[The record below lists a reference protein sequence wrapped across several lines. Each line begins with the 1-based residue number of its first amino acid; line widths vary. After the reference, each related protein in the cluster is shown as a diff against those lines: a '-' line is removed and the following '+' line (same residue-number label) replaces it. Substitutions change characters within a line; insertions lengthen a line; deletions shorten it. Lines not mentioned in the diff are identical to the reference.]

1 MNDNLTAPAPAPAP
15 APASAGAAGVAGPAS
30 GAVVGSA
37 ACGLPGAGGGA
48 VRAQYVEDLLG
59 DPFADDNPH
68 GQRALLAADER
79 RQAPAAT
86 EELLDRFGL
95 GAEFVPGELGGRFAG
110 VEDLAQVLR
119 PVFRRDVALGF
130 GAGMTALF
138 AASVVWAAGDARQRQ
153 DTARRL
159 LGGGRLTILH
169 REFVH
174 ANAIL
179 RGEYSAR
186 PAPGGGY
193 VVDGRKDVVINAD
206 RADAFVAYVRTA
218 DGDGP
223 DSHSVFL
230 LQTDRLPAH
239 AVHRLPRV
247 RTHGMRGAHYAG
259 LDLTQCPV
267 PADALIG
274 RLGEGIPLS
283 LRTFQVSRALVS
295 GGALVAGM
303 DSALRYA
310 VRALGDSRRGLVLGG
325 RRGRVL
331 AGVFADLLACDS
343 LAVAGLRL
351 LDVAPEHAL
360 IPSAAVKY
368 AVSAL
373 LHEDLDDLAA
383 VLGARG
389 YDRGPAYGGFQKLVR
404 DLPVAGLGHAGTADT
419 QAVLVPHL
427 RTLAHAV
434 RQGEAWHEA
443 PAALFTPGRPGPALD
458 FRRLDAEPRDPH
470 HGCDGLLAALLGAAD
485 RLDGQR
491 ARGPRWAALADLA
504 RAFAAEVHHLAERCA
519 TLADRPEAA
528 APSPAAYVLIDRYC
542 LLLAAA
548 STLAVREN
556 AAPHAPEAAPHTP
569 DGALHGPH
577 ALDGALRGPD
587 APDAALLA
595 EPDWA
600 LLALTRF
607 GRRLG
612 LEVPDVPDGVARD
625 LAAALVE
632 RYRHGRSFD
641 LYGMRLA

>member
-1 MNDNLTAPAPAPAP
+1 MNNSPTAGTDPAAAGPPAAPDGGRLPGDAPA
-15 APASAGAAGVAGPAS
+15 
-30 GAVVGSA
+30 
-37 ACGLPGAGGGA
+37 
-48 VRAQYVEDLLG
+48 RARYVEDLLG
-59 DPFADDNPH
+59 DPFAADNPH
-68 GQRALLAADER
+68 GHRRLLAADER

-86 EELLDRFGL
+86 EELLARFGL
-95 GAEFVPGELGGRFAG
+95 AAEFVPHDLGGRLTG
-110 VEDLAQVLR
+110 VEGLAQVLR

-138 AASVVWAAGDARQRQ
+138 AASVVWTAGDGRQRR
-153 DTARRL
+153 DTARL
-159 LGGGRLTILH
+159 LLDGGRITILH
-169 REFVH
+169 REFAH

-179 RGEYSAR
+179 RGEYTAR

-218 DGDGP
+218 PGDGP

-230 LQTDRLPAH
+230 LRTDRLPGH
-239 AVHRLPRV
+239 AVQRLPRA

-259 LDLTQCPV
+259 LALTACPV
-267 PADALIG
+267 GADAL
-274 RLGEGIPLS
+274 LGQPGQGVSLS

-295 GGALVAGM
+295 GGALVGGM

-310 VRALGDSRRGLVLGG
+310 VRAAGESRRGLVLRG

-351 LDVAPEHAL
+351 LDLAPQHAL

-373 LHEDLDDLAA
+373 LNEDLDELAA
-383 VLGARG
+383 VLGAHG

-427 RTLAHAV
+427 RTLAHA
-434 RQGEAWHEA
+434 AWHGDAAREA
-443 PAALFTPGRPGPALD
+443 PAALFTPAEGHAALD
-458 FRRLDAEPRDPH
+458 FRRLDAEPRDPRE
-470 HGCDGLLAALLGAAD
+470 GCDGLLAVLLGAAA
-485 RLDGQR
+485 RLDGER
-491 ARGPRWAALADLA
+491 ARGPRFAALADLA
-504 RAFAAEVHHLAERCA
+504 GAFAAEVHHLTRRCA
-519 TLADRPEAA
+519 RLFARPDTHALA
-528 APSPAAYVLIDRYC
+528 PAAYVLADRYC

-548 STLAVREN
+548 ACLAVREN
-556 AAPHAPEAAPHTP
+556 AAGR
-569 DGALHGPH
+569 DG
-577 ALDGALRGPD
+577 
-587 APDAALLA
+587 LLA
-595 EPDWA
+595 GPDWA

-607 GRRLG
+607 ARRLG
-612 LEVPDVPDGVARD
+612 LQVPDPPDGTAQDVAGHLLD
-625 LAAALVE
+625 
-632 RYRHGRSFD
+632 RYRGGRSFD
-641 LYGMRLA
+641 LYGMPLA

>member
-1 MNDNLTAPAPAPAP
+1 MNSSLTAGDGTPAARPAAP
-15 APASAGAAGVAGPAS
+15 RTPQVPGDGPA
-30 GAVVGSA
+30 
-37 ACGLPGAGGGA
+37 
-48 VRAQYVEDLLG
+48 RAQYVEDLLG
-59 DPFADDNPH
+59 DPFAAGNPH
-68 GQRALLAADER
+68 GQEALLAADER
-79 RQAPAAT
+79 REAPAAT
-86 EELLDRFGL
+86 ETLLTRFGL
-95 GAEFVPGELGGRFAG
+95 AAEFVPRSLGGRLGG
-110 VEDLAQVLR
+110 VEELAQVLR

-138 AASVVWAAGDARQRQ
+138 AASVVWTAGDHRQRR
-153 DTARRL
+153 DTARL
-159 LGGGRLTILH
+159 LLDGGRITILH
-169 REFVH
+169 RQFAH

-179 RGEYSAR
+179 RGEYTAH

-193 VVDGRKDVVINAD
+193 VVGGRKEVVINAD

-218 DGDGP
+218 PGDGP

-230 LQTDRLPAH
+230 LETGRLPAR
-239 AVHRLPRV
+239 AVRRLPRA

-259 LDLTQCPV
+259 LELDRCPV
-267 PADALIG
+267 PADALVG
-274 RLGEGIPLS
+274 RPGEGVSLS

-310 VRALGDSRRGLVLGG
+310 VRAVTESRRGVAPRG

-351 LDVAPEHAL
+351 LDLAPEHAL
-360 IPSAAVKY
+360 VPSAAVKY

-373 LHEDLDDLAA
+373 LHEDLDELAA

-427 RTLAHAV
+427 RTLAHAPW
-434 RQGEAWHEA
+434 RGGDGHEA
-443 PAALFTPGRPGPALD
+443 PAALFTPGKDRTTLD

-470 HGCDGLLAALLGAAD
+470 SGCDGLLAVLPGAAA
-485 RLDGQR
+485 RLDGR
-491 ARGPRWAALADLA
+491 RSRGARWAALADLA
-504 RAFAAEVHHLAERCA
+504 RVFAAEAHTLAERCA
-519 TLADRPEAA
+519 TLSGRPDAGA
-528 APSPAAYVLIDRYC
+528 LAPAAYVLADRYC

-548 STLAVREN
+548 SCLAVCEN
-556 AAPHAPEAAPHTP
+556 AAPGTP
-569 DGALHGPH
+569 DGG
-577 ALDGALRGPD
+577 
-587 APDAALLA
+587 LLA

-607 GRRLG
+607 ARRLG
-612 LEVPDVPDGVARD
+612 LDVPDLPDGVTQE
-625 LAAALVE
+625 LAAGLVD
-632 RYRHGRSFD
+632 RYRRGRSFD

>member
-1 MNDNLTAPAPAPAP
+1 MNNSLTA
-15 APASAGAAGVAGPAS
+15 SADTSAAAGRPAAPRTSQVPGDGPA
-30 GAVVGSA
+30 
-37 ACGLPGAGGGA
+37 
-48 VRAQYVEDLLG
+48 RAQHVEDLLG
-59 DPFADDNPH
+59 DPFADGNPH
-68 GQRALLAADER
+68 GQQALLAADER
-79 RQAPAAT
+79 REVPAAT

-95 GAEFVPGELGGRFAG
+95 AAEFVPRELGGRLTS
-110 VEDLAQVLR
+110 VEGLAQVLR

-138 AASVVWAAGDARQRQ
+138 AASVVWTAGDERQRRG
-153 DTARRL
+153 TARRL
-159 LGGGRLTILH
+159 LDGGRITILH
-169 REFVH
+169 REFAH

-179 RGEYSAR
+179 RGEYTAR
-186 PAPGGGY
+186 PAPGGY
-193 VVDGRKDVVINAD
+193 AVNGRKEVVINAD

-218 DGDGP
+218 PGEGP

-230 LQTDRLPAH
+230 LETDRLPAH
-239 AVHRLPRV
+239 AVHRLPRA

-259 LDLTQCPV
+259 LELDHCPV
-267 PADALIG
+267 PADALVG
-274 RLGEGIPLS
+274 RLGEGVSLS

-295 GGALVAGM
+295 GGALVGGM

-310 VRALGDSRRGLVLGG
+310 VRAVSESRRGLVLRG

-351 LDVAPEHAL
+351 LDLAPEHAL

-373 LHEDLDDLAA
+373 LHEDLDELAA

-389 YDRGPAYGGFQKLVR
+389 YDRGPTYGGFQKLVR

-427 RTLAHAV
+427 RTLAHATW
-434 RQGEAWHEA
+434 RGEAGHEA
-443 PAALFTPGRPGPALD
+443 PAALFTTGGGDTALD
-458 FRRLDAEPRDPH
+458 FRRLDAEPRDPQS
-470 HGCDGLLAALLGAAD
+470 GCDGLLAALLGAAA
-485 RLDGQR
+485 RLDGKR
-491 ARGPRWAALADLA
+491 GRGPRWAALADLA
-504 RAFAAEVHHLAERCA
+504 RAFAAEVHSLAERCA
-519 TLADRPEAA
+519 TLSGRPDAA
-528 APSPAAYVLIDRYC
+528 ALAPAAYVLVDRYC

-548 STLAVREN
+548 SCLAVCEN
-556 AAPHAPEAAPHTP
+556 AAPGTP
-569 DGALHGPH
+569 DGG
-577 ALDGALRGPD
+577 
-587 APDAALLA
+587 LLA

-612 LEVPDVPDGVARD
+612 LEVPDLPDGVTQD
-625 LAAALVE
+625 LAAGLVD
-632 RYRHGRSFD
+632 RYRRGRSFD

>member
-1 MNDNLTAPAPAPAP
+1 MNDNLTAAAP
-15 APASAGAAGVAGPAS
+15 GAAARPAARGPR
-30 GAVVGSA
+30 V
-37 ACGLPGAGGGA
+37 LGGGA
-48 VRAQYVEDLLG
+48 ARAQYVEDLLG
-59 DPFADDNPH
+59 DPFADGNPH

-79 RQAPAAT
+79 REAPAAT
-86 EELLDRFGL
+86 EELLGRFGL
-95 GAEFVPGELGGRFAG
+95 AAEFVPRPLGGRLAG
-110 VEDLAQVLR
+110 VEELAQVLR

-138 AASVVWAAGDARQRQ
+138 AASVVWAAGDGRQRR

-159 LGGGRLTILH
+159 LDGGRITILH

-193 VVDGRKDVVINAD
+193 VVDGRKEVVINAD

-218 DGDGP
+218 PGDGP

-230 LQTDRLPAH
+230 LETGRLPAH
-239 AVHRLPRV
+239 AVHRLPRA

-259 LDLTQCPV
+259 LDLQQCPV
-267 PADALIG
+267 PAGALVG
-274 RLGEGIPLS
+274 KPGEGIHLS

-295 GGALVAGM
+295 GGALVGGM

-310 VRALGDSRRGLVLGG
+310 VRALGESRRGLVLGG

-331 AGVFADLLACDS
+331 AGVFADLLACDA

-351 LDVAPEHAL
+351 LDLAPEHAL
-360 IPSAAVKY
+360 VPSAAVKY

-373 LHEDLDDLAA
+373 LHEDLDELAA

-389 YDRGPAYGGFQKLVR
+389 YDRSPAYGGFQKLVR

-427 RTLAHAV
+427 RTLAHAA
-434 RQGEAWHEA
+434 RRGESWHEA
-443 PAALFTPGRPGPALD
+443 PAALFTPGVQGGALD

-470 HGCDGLLAALLGAAD
+470 HGCDGLLAALLGAAA
-485 RLDGQR
+485 RLDGKR
-491 ARGPRWAALADLA
+491 AQGRRWAALADLG
-504 RAFAAEVHHLAERCA
+504 RAFAAEVHRLVERCVM
-519 TLADRPEAA
+519 LAGRPQSMT
-528 APSPAAYVLIDRYC
+528 PSPAAYVLVDRYC

-548 STLAVREN
+548 SCLAVCEN
-556 AAPHAPEAAPHTP
+556 AAPGTP
-569 DGALHGPH
+569 DG
-577 ALDGALRGPD
+577 
-587 APDAALLA
+587 ALLA

-612 LEVPDVPDGVARD
+612 LEVPEPPDGVAQD
-625 LAAALVE
+625 LAAGLVD
-632 RYRHGRSFD
+632 RYRRGRSFD

>member
-1 MNDNLTAPAPAPAP
+1 MNDNLI
-15 APASAGAAGVAGPAS
+15 AGA
-30 GAVVGSA
+30 GAPEA
-37 ACGLPGAGGGA
+37 A
-48 VRAQYVEDLLG
+48 VRPAVPRHREVPGDGAARARYVEDLLG

-79 RQAPAAT
+79 REAPAAT
-86 EELLDRFGL
+86 EDLLDRFGL
-95 GAEFVPGELGGRFAG
+95 AAEFVPRALGGRLAG
-110 VEDLAQVLR
+110 VEDLAQVMR

-130 GAGMTALF
+130 GAGTTALF
-138 AASVVWAAGDARQRQ
+138 AASVVWTAGDGRQRR

-159 LGGGRLTILH
+159 LDGGRITILH
-169 REFVH
+169 REFAH

-186 PAPGGGY
+186 PAPGGGF
-193 VVDGRKDVVINAD
+193 VVDGRKEVVINAD

-218 DGDGP
+218 PGDGP

-230 LQTDRLPAH
+230 LETDRLPAH
-239 AVHRLPRV
+239 AVHRLPRT

-259 LDLTQCPV
+259 LDLEHCPV
-267 PADALIG
+267 PADALVG
-274 RLGEGIPLS
+274 DLGEGIYLA
-283 LRTFQVSRALVS
+283 LRTFQVSRAVVS
-295 GGALVAGM
+295 GGALIGGM

-310 VRALGDSRRGLVLGG
+310 VRALSESRRGLVLRG

-343 LAVAGLRL
+343 LAVAGMRL
-351 LDVAPEHAL
+351 LDLAPEHAL
-360 IPSAAVKY
+360 VPSAAVKY

-373 LHEDLDDLAA
+373 LHEDLDELAA

-389 YDRGPAYGGFQKLVR
+389 YERSPEYGGFQKLVR

-427 RTLAHAV
+427 RTLAHA
-434 RQGEAWHEA
+434 AWREETGHEA
-443 PAALFTPGRPGPALD
+443 PAALFTPGGPSAALD
-458 FRRLDAEPRDPH
+458 FPRLDAEPRDPQS
-470 HGCDGLLAALLGAAD
+470 GCDGLLAVLLGAAD
-485 RLDGQR
+485 RLDGGR
-491 ARGPRWAALADLA
+491 DRGPRWAALADLA
-504 RAFAAEVHHLAERCA
+504 RAFAAEVHSLADRCA
-519 TLADRPEAA
+519 TLSGRAG
-528 APSPAAYVLIDRYC
+528 APGELAPAAYVLVDRYC

-548 STLAVREN
+548 ACLAVCEN
-556 AAPHAPEAAPHTP
+556 AARDTPE
-569 DGALHGPH
+569 GS
-577 ALDGALRGPD
+577 
-587 APDAALLA
+587 LLA

-612 LEVPDVPDGVARD
+612 LEVPEPPDGVTQD
-625 LAAALVE
+625 LAAGLVD
-632 RYRHGRSFD
+632 RYRRGRSFD

>member
-1 MNDNLTAPAPAPAP
+1 MNDNLTAG
-15 APASAGAAGVAGPAS
+15 AGA
-30 GAVVGSA
+30 
-37 ACGLPGAGGGA
+37 PGAAAVRPAAPRSFPVPGEGA
-48 VRAQYVEDLLG
+48 ARAQYVEDLLG
-59 DPFADDNPH
+59 DPFADGNPH

-79 RQAPAAT
+79 REAPAAT

-95 GAEFVPGELGGRFAG
+95 AAEFVPEALGGRLGG
-110 VEDLAQVLR
+110 VEGLARVLR

-130 GAGMTALF
+130 GAGTTALF
-138 AASVVWAAGDARQRQ
+138 AASVVWTAGDGRQRR

-159 LGGGRLTILH
+159 LDGGRMTILH
-169 REFVH
+169 REFAH

-186 PAPGGGY
+186 PAPGGGF
-193 VVDGRKDVVINAD
+193 VVDGRKEVVINAD

-218 DGDGP
+218 PGDGP

-230 LQTDRLPAH
+230 LETDRLPAH
-239 AVHRLPRV
+239 AVHRLPRT

-259 LDLTQCPV
+259 LDLEHCPV
-267 PADALIG
+267 PADALVG
-274 RLGEGIPLS
+274 QLGEGIYLA
-283 LRTFQVSRALVS
+283 LRTFQVSRAVVS
-295 GGALVAGM
+295 GGALVGGM

-310 VRALGDSRRGLVLGG
+310 VRALSESRRGLVLRG

-343 LAVAGLRL
+343 LAVAGMRL
-351 LDVAPEHAL
+351 LDLAPEHAL
-360 IPSAAVKY
+360 VPSAAVKY

-373 LHEDLDDLAA
+373 LHEDLDELAA

-389 YDRGPAYGGFQKLVR
+389 YDRSPEYGGFQKLVR

-427 RTLAHAV
+427 RTLAHAAW
-434 RQGEAWHEA
+434 REEAGHEA
-443 PAALFTPGRPGPALD
+443 PAALFTPGGPSAALD
-458 FRRLDAEPRDPH
+458 FRRLDAEPRDPQA
-470 HGCDGLLAALLGAAD
+470 GCDGLLAVLLGAAG
-485 RLDGQR
+485 RLDGER

-504 RAFAAEVHHLAERCA
+504 RAFAAEVHSLADRCA
-519 TLADRPEAA
+519 TLSGRADAGA
-528 APSPAAYVLIDRYC
+528 LAPAAYVLVDRYC

-548 STLAVREN
+548 ACLAVCEN
-556 AAPHAPEAAPHTP
+556 AARGAPE
-569 DGALHGPH
+569 D
-577 ALDGALRGPD
+577 
-587 APDAALLA
+587 ALLA

-612 LEVPDVPDGVARD
+612 LEVPELPDGVAQD
-625 LAAALVE
+625 LAAALVD
-632 RYRHGRSFD
+632 RYRRGRSFD

>member
-1 MNDNLTAPAPAPAP
+1 MNDNLTAGAVAPQAVPRPAAA
-15 APASAGAAGVAGPAS
+15 ARLRVRGDGAA
-30 GAVVGSA
+30 
-37 ACGLPGAGGGA
+37 
-48 VRAQYVEDLLG
+48 RAQYVEDLLG
-59 DPFADDNPH
+59 DPFAEDNPH
-68 GQRALLAADER
+68 GQRALLAADEQR
-79 RQAPAAT
+79 RAPAAT

-95 GAEFVPGELGGRFAG
+95 GAEFVPHALGGRLSG
-110 VEDLAQVLR
+110 VEDLARVLR

-130 GAGMTALF
+130 GAGVTALF
-138 AASVVWAAGDARQRQ
+138 AASVVWAAGDDRQRT

-159 LGGGRLTILH
+159 LHGGRITILH

-186 PAPGGGY
+186 PAPGGGF

-206 RADAFVAYVRTA
+206 RADAFTAYVRTA
-218 DGDGP
+218 DAEGP

-230 LQTDRLPAH
+230 LQADRLPSH

-267 PADALIG
+267 PAGALVG
-274 RLGEGIPLS
+274 RLGEGIHLS

-310 VRALGDSRRGLVLGG
+310 VRALGESRRGLVLGG

-351 LDVAPEHAL
+351 LDAAPEYAL

-373 LHEDLDDLAA
+373 LHEDLDELAA

-404 DLPVAGLGHAGTADT
+404 DLPVAGLGHAGTADI

-434 RQGEAWHEA
+434 RRGAPWHEA
-443 PAALFTPGRPGPALD
+443 PAALFTPGARRPPQAVFD
-458 FRRLDAEPRDPH
+458 FRRLVAEPRDPQD
-470 HGCDGLLAALLGAAD
+470 GCDGLLAALLGAAA
-485 RLDGQR
+485 RLDGKR

-504 RAFAAEVHHLAERCA
+504 GAFAAEVHHLAERCA
-519 TLADRPEAA
+519 TLAHRPQHT

-542 LLLAAA
+542 LLVAAA
-548 STLAVREN
+548 ACLAVCDN
-556 AAPHAPEAAPHTP
+556 AAPSSPEGANAAPSP
-569 DGALHGPH
+569 EG
-577 ALDGALRGPD
+577 
-587 APDAALLA
+587 ALLA

-612 LEVPDVPDGVARD
+612 LEVPDVPDGVAHD
-625 LAAALVE
+625 LAAALVD
-632 RYRHGRSFD
+632 RYRRGRSFD
-641 LYGMRLA
+641 LYAMRLA

>member
-1 MNDNLTAPAPAPAP
+1 VNDNLTAGAGAPGAAVLPAPR
-15 APASAGAAGVAGPAS
+15 SFQV
-30 GAVVGSA
+30 
-37 ACGLPGAGGGA
+37 PGDGA

-79 RQAPAAT
+79 REAPAAT
-86 EELLDRFGL
+86 EELLGRFGL
-95 GAEFVPGELGGRFAG
+95 AAEFVPWALGGRLTG
-110 VEDLAQVLR
+110 VEGLARVLR

-130 GAGMTALF
+130 GAGTTALF
-138 AASVVWAAGDARQRQ
+138 AASVVWTAGDGRQRR

-159 LGGGRLTILH
+159 LDGGRITILH
-169 REFVH
+169 REFAH

-193 VVDGRKDVVINAD
+193 VVDGRKEVVINAD

-218 DGDGP
+218 PGEGP

-230 LQTDRLPAH
+230 LETDRLPAH
-239 AVHRLPRV
+239 AVRRLPRA

-259 LDLTQCPV
+259 LDLDHCPV
-267 PADALIG
+267 PAEALVG
-274 RLGEGIPLS
+274 ELGEGIYLS
-283 LRTFQVSRALVS
+283 LRTFQVSRAVVS

-310 VRALGDSRRGLVLGG
+310 VRALSESRRGLVLRG

-343 LAVAGLRL
+343 LAVTGLRL
-351 LDVAPEHAL
+351 LDLAPEHAL
-360 IPSAAVKY
+360 VPSAAVKY

-373 LHEDLDDLAA
+373 LHEDLDELAA

-427 RTLAHAV
+427 RTLA
-434 RQGEAWHEA
+434 AWHGDTGREA
-443 PAALFTPGRPGPALD
+443 PAVLFTPGAPSATLD
-458 FRRLDAEPRDPH
+458 FRRLDAEPRDPQ

-485 RLDGQR
+485 RLDGKR

-504 RAFAAEVHHLAERCA
+504 RAFAAEVHSLAERCA
-519 TLADRPEAA
+519 TLFGRPDAGGLA
-528 APSPAAYVLIDRYC
+528 PAAYVLVDRYC

-548 STLAVREN
+548 ACLAVCEN
-556 AAPHAPEAAPHTP
+556 AAPGTP
-569 DGALHGPH
+569 DGS
-577 ALDGALRGPD
+577 
-587 APDAALLA
+587 LLA

-612 LEVPDVPDGVARD
+612 LEVPELPDGVAQD
-625 LAAALVE
+625 LAAGLVD
-632 RYRHGRSFD
+632 RYRRGRSFD

>member
-1 MNDNLTAPAPAPAP
+1 MNDNLTAAPTPAAPAVRRTADGPCLPAD
-15 APASAGAAGVAGPAS
+15 GAA
-30 GAVVGSA
+30 
-37 ACGLPGAGGGA
+37 
-48 VRAQYVEDLLG
+48 RAQHVEDLLG
-59 DPFADDNPH
+59 DPFAEDNPH

-86 EELLDRFGL
+86 EDLLQRFGL
-95 GAEFVPGELGGRFAG
+95 GAEFVPALLGGRLTG

-138 AASVVWAAGDARQRQ
+138 AASVVWTAGDGRQRR

-159 LGGGRLTILH
+159 LQDGRITILH

-186 PAPGGGY
+186 PAPGGGF

-230 LQTDRLPAH
+230 LQTDRLPSH

-259 LDLTQCPV
+259 LDLVQCPV
-267 PADALIG
+267 PPDALIG
-274 RLGEGIPLS
+274 QLGEGIHLS
-283 LRTFQVSRALVS
+283 LRTFQVSRALVA

-351 LDVAPEHAL
+351 LDLAPEYAL

-373 LHEDLDDLAA
+373 LHEDLDELAA

-427 RTLAHAV
+427 HTLGHAA
-434 RQGEAWHEA
+434 RRGAPWQEA
-443 PAALFTPGRPGPALD
+443 PAALFTPGAPGAPESAFD
-458 FRRLDAEPRDPH
+458 FRRLNAEPRDPH
-470 HGCDGLLAALLGAAD
+470 HACDGLLAALLGAAA
-485 RLDGQR
+485 RLEGKRD
-491 ARGPRWAALADLA
+491 RGPRWAALADLG
-504 RAFAAEVHHLAERCA
+504 RALAAEVHHLTQRCA
-519 TLADRPEAA
+519 ALAGRPENTG
-528 APSPAAYVLIDRYC
+528 PSPAAYVLVDRYC

-548 STLAVREN
+548 SCLAVCEN
-556 AAPHAPEAAPHTP
+556 AAPHAP
-569 DGALHGPH
+569 HG
-577 ALDGALRGPD
+577 
-587 APDAALLA
+587 ALLA

-607 GRRLG
+607 ARRLG
-612 LEVPDVPDGVARD
+612 LEVPDVPDGVIPD
-625 LAAALVE
+625 LAAALVD
-632 RYRHGRSFD
+632 RYRHGHSFD
-641 LYGMRLA
+641 LYAMRLA

>member
-1 MNDNLTAPAPAPAP
+1 MNDNLTAAAVP
-15 APASAGAAGVAGPAS
+15 AGAAAAARPAPRLPVPGD
-30 GAVVGSA
+30 GAA
-37 ACGLPGAGGGA
+37 
-48 VRAQYVEDLLG
+48 RAQYVEDLLG
-59 DPFADDNPH
+59 DPFAEDNPH
-68 GQRALLAADER
+68 GQRALLAADEQR
-79 RQAPAAT
+79 RAPAAT
-86 EELLDRFGL
+86 EELLECFGL
-95 GAEFVPGELGGRFAG
+95 GAEFVPTALGGRLAG
-110 VEDLAQVLR
+110 IEDLAQVLR

-138 AASVVWAAGDARQRQ
+138 AASVVWAAGDGRQRT

-159 LGGGRLTILH
+159 LGGGRITILH

-179 RGEYSAR
+179 RGEYAAR
-186 PAPGGGY
+186 PAPGGGF

-206 RADAFVAYVRTA
+206 RADAFTAYVRTA
-218 DGDGP
+218 GGDGP

-230 LQTDRLPAH
+230 LETDRLPSH

-259 LDLTQCPV
+259 LDLKQCPV
-267 PADALIG
+267 PADALLG

-351 LDVAPEHAL
+351 LDVAPEYAL

-373 LHEDLDDLAA
+373 LHEDLDELAA

-434 RQGEAWHEA
+434 RRGAPWQEA
-443 PAALFTPGRPGPALD
+443 PAALFTPARRGAPAAALD
-458 FRRLDAEPRDPH
+458 FSRLDAEPRDPH
-470 HGCDGLLAALLGAAD
+470 HGCDGLLAALLGAAA
-485 RLDGQR
+485 RLDGKR
-491 ARGPRWAALADLA
+491 GRGPRWAALADLG
-504 RAFAAEVHHLAERCA
+504 RALAGEVHHLAERCA
-519 TLADRPEAA
+519 TLWQRPQSEV
-528 APSPAAYVLIDRYC
+528 PSPAAYVLIDRYC

-548 STLAVREN
+548 ACLAVCEN
-556 AAPHAPEAAPHTP
+556 ADPSSPE
-569 DGALHGPH
+569 G
-577 ALDGALRGPD
+577 
-587 APDAALLA
+587 ALLA

-612 LEVPDVPDGVARD
+612 LEVPDVPGGVARD
-625 LAAALVE
+625 LAAALVD
-632 RYRHGRSFD
+632 RYRRGHSFD
-641 LYGMRLA
+641 LYAMRLA

>member
-1 MNDNLTAPAPAPAP
+1 MKDSLTAGADT
-15 APASAGAAGVAGPAS
+15 SAAAGRPA
-30 GAVVGSA
+30 APPTRRV
-37 ACGLPGAGGGA
+37 PGDARL
-48 VRAQYVEDLLG
+48 RAQYLEDLLG
-59 DPFADDNPH
+59 DPFAAGNPH
-68 GQRALLAADER
+68 GQQALLAADER
-79 RQAPAAT
+79 REAPAAT

-95 GAEFVPGELGGRFAG
+95 AAEFVPRALGGRLTG
-110 VEDLAQVLR
+110 VEGLAQVLR

-138 AASVVWAAGDARQRQ
+138 AASVVWTAGDERQRR
-153 DTARRL
+153 DLARRL
-159 LGGGRLTILH
+159 LDGGRITILH
-169 REFVH
+169 REFAH

-179 RGEYSAR
+179 RGEYTAR
-186 PAPGGGY
+186 PAPGGFT
-193 VVDGRKDVVINAD
+193 VQGRKEVVINAD

-218 DGDGP
+218 PGDGP

-230 LQTDRLPAH
+230 LETDRLPAP
-239 AVHRLPRV
+239 AVHRLPRA

-259 LDLTQCPV
+259 LELQRCPV
-267 PADALIG
+267 PAGALIG
-274 RLGEGIPLS
+274 RLGEGVSLS

-295 GGALVAGM
+295 GGALVGGM

-310 VRALGDSRRGLVLGG
+310 VRAAGESRRGLVPRG

-331 AGVFADLLACDS
+331 AGVFADLLACDA

-351 LDVAPEHAL
+351 LDLAPQHAL

-373 LHEDLDDLAA
+373 LHEDLDELAA

-427 RTLAHAV
+427 RTLAHAGW
-434 RQGEAWHEA
+434 RGEAGHEA
-443 PAALFTPGRPGPALD
+443 PSALFTPGAPSTALD

-470 HGCDGLLAALLGAAD
+470 SGCDGLLAALLGAAA
-485 RLDGQR
+485 RLEGKR
-491 ARGPRWAALADLA
+491 TRGPRWAALAALA
-504 RAFAAEVHHLAERCA
+504 RAFAGEVHSLAERCA
-519 TLADRPEAA
+519 TLFSRPDTGTLA
-528 APSPAAYVLIDRYC
+528 PAAYVLVDRYC

-548 STLAVREN
+548 SCLAVCEN
-556 AAPHAPEAAPHTP
+556 ADPGAAEG
-569 DGALHGPH
+569 D
-577 ALDGALRGPD
+577 
-587 APDAALLA
+587 LLA
-595 EPDWA
+595 GPDWA

-612 LEVPDVPDGVARD
+612 LEVPDLPDGTTQD
-625 LAAALVE
+625 LAAALAD
-632 RYRHGRSFD
+632 RYRRGRSFD

>member
-1 MNDNLTAPAPAPAP
+1 MNDSPTAGTGT
-15 APASAGAAGVAGPAS
+15 SVAAGPPAGPRPLRVS
-30 GAVVGSA
+30 GDGSA
-37 ACGLPGAGGGA
+37 
-48 VRAQYVEDLLG
+48 RAQYVEDLLG
-59 DPFADDNPH
+59 DPFAAGNPH
-68 GQRALLAADER
+68 GQRALLTADER
-79 RQAPAAT
+79 REAPAAT

-95 GAEFVPGELGGRFAG
+95 AAEFVPKTLGGRLTG
-110 VEDLAQVLR
+110 VEGLAQVLR

-138 AASVVWAAGDARQRQ
+138 AASVVWAAGDERQRR
-153 DTARRL
+153 DTALRL
-159 LGGGRLTILH
+159 LGGGRITILH
-169 REFVH
+169 REFAH

-179 RGEYSAR
+179 RGEYTAR
-186 PAPGGGY
+186 PAPGGY
-193 VVDGRKDVVINAD
+193 RVDGRKEVVINAD

-218 DGDGP
+218 PGDGP

-230 LQTDRLPAH
+230 LDTGRLPAS
-239 AVHRLPRV
+239 AVHRLPRA

-259 LDLTQCPV
+259 LELDHCPV
-267 PADALIG
+267 PADALVG
-274 RLGEGIPLS
+274 QLGEGVSLS

-295 GGALVAGM
+295 GGALVGGM

-310 VRALGDSRRGLVLGG
+310 VRAVSESRRGLVLHG

-343 LAVAGLRL
+343 LAVTGLRL
-351 LDVAPEHAL
+351 LDLAPEHAL
-360 IPSAAVKY
+360 VPSAAVKY

-373 LHEDLDDLAA
+373 LHEDLDELAA

-427 RTLAHAV
+427 STLAHATW
-434 RQGEAWHEA
+434 RGEAGHEA
-443 PAALFTPGRPGPALD
+443 PAALFTPGGGDTALD

-470 HGCDGLLAALLGAAD
+470 NGCDGLLATLLGAAG
-485 RLDGQR
+485 RLDGIR
-491 ARGPRWAALADLA
+491 GRGPRWAALADLA
-504 RAFAAEVHHLAERCA
+504 RLFAAEVHSLAERCV
-519 TLADRPEAA
+519 TLFRRPDAGA
-528 APSPAAYVLIDRYC
+528 RAPAAYVLVDRYC

-556 AAPHAPEAAPHTP
+556 ADPGTA
-569 DGALHGPH
+569 
-577 ALDGALRGPD
+577 D
-587 APDAALLA
+587 AGLLA

-612 LEVPDVPDGVARD
+612 LEVPDLPDGVTQD
-625 LAAALVE
+625 LAARLVD
-632 RYRHGRSFD
+632 RYRRGRSFD

>member
-1 MNDNLTAPAPAPAP
+1 MNDSLTAGAD
-15 APASAGAAGVAGPAS
+15 ASVAAGPPAAPRTLQVS
-30 GAVVGSA
+30 GDGSA
-37 ACGLPGAGGGA
+37 
-48 VRAQYVEDLLG
+48 RAQYIEDLLG
-59 DPFADDNPH
+59 DPFAADNPH
-68 GQRALLAADER
+68 GQQALLAADER
-79 RQAPAAT
+79 REVPAAT

-95 GAEFVPGELGGRFAG
+95 AAEFVPKTLGGRLTG
-110 VEDLAQVLR
+110 VEGLAQVLR

-138 AASVVWAAGDARQRQ
+138 AASVVWTAGDERQRR
-153 DTARRL
+153 DTALRL
-159 LGGGRLTILH
+159 LDGGRTTILH
-169 REFVH
+169 REFAH

-179 RGEYSAR
+179 RGEYTAR
-186 PAPGGGY
+186 PAPGGY

-218 DGDGP
+218 PGDGP

-230 LQTDRLPAH
+230 LETDQLPAH
-239 AVHRLPRV
+239 AVHRLPRA

-259 LDLTQCPV
+259 LELDQCPV
-267 PADALIG
+267 PADALVG
-274 RLGEGIPLS
+274 RLGEGVSLS

-295 GGALVAGM
+295 GGALVGGM

-310 VRALGDSRRGLVLGG
+310 VRAVSESRRGLVLRG

-351 LDVAPEHAL
+351 LDMAPEHAL
-360 IPSAAVKY
+360 VPSAAVKY

-373 LHEDLDDLAA
+373 LHEDLDELAA

-389 YDRGPAYGGFQKLVR
+389 YDRGPTYGGFQKLVR

-419 QAVLVPHL
+419 QVVLVPHL
-427 RTLAHAV
+427 RTLAQATW
-434 RQGEAWHEA
+434 RGEAGHEA
-443 PAALFTPGRPGPALD
+443 PAALFTPGGGDTTLD
-458 FRRLDAEPRDPH
+458 FRRLDAEPRDPQS
-470 HGCDGLLAALLGAAD
+470 GCDGLLAALLGAAA
-485 RLDGQR
+485 RLDGKR
-491 ARGPRWAALADLA
+491 ERGPRWAALADLA
-504 RAFAAEVHHLAERCA
+504 RAFAAEVHSLAERCA
-519 TLADRPEAA
+519 TLTRRPAA
-528 APSPAAYVLIDRYC
+528 GALAPAAYVLVDRYC

-548 STLAVREN
+548 SCLAVCEN
-556 AAPHAPEAAPHTP
+556 AVYGTS
-569 DGALHGPH
+569 D
-577 ALDGALRGPD
+577 RG
-587 APDAALLA
+587 LLA

-612 LEVPDVPDGVARD
+612 LEVPDPPDGITQD
-625 LAAALVE
+625 LAAQLVD
-632 RYRHGRSFD
+632 RYRRGRSFD

>member
-1 MNDNLTAPAPAPAP
+1 MT
-15 APASAGAAGVAGPAS
+15 AGAGTS
-30 GAVVGSA
+30 GAAKTPAAPRALQVSGDGSA
-37 ACGLPGAGGGA
+37 
-48 VRAQYVEDLLG
+48 RAQYVEDLLG
-59 DPFADDNPH
+59 DPFAAGNPH
-68 GQRALLAADER
+68 GQQALLAADER
-79 RQAPAAT
+79 REAPAAT
-86 EELLDRFGL
+86 EELLHRFGL
-95 GAEFVPGELGGRFAG
+95 AAEFVPKALGGRLTG
-110 VEDLAQVLR
+110 VEGLAQVLR

-138 AASVVWAAGDARQRQ
+138 AASAVWTAGDERQRQ

-169 REFVH
+169 REFAH

-179 RGEYSAR
+179 RGEYTAR

-193 VVDGRKDVVINAD
+193 VVDGRKEVVINAD
-206 RADAFVAYVRTA
+206 RADTFVSYVRTA
-218 DGDGP
+218 PGDGP

-230 LQTDRLPAH
+230 LETGRLPAH
-239 AVHRLPRV
+239 AVHRLPRA

-259 LDLTQCPV
+259 LELAHCPV
-267 PADALIG
+267 PADALVG
-274 RLGEGIPLS
+274 QVGQGVSLA

-295 GGALVAGM
+295 GGALVGGM

-310 VRALGDSRRGLVLGG
+310 VRAVGESRRGLEPHG

-351 LDVAPEHAL
+351 LDLAPEHAL
-360 IPSAAVKY
+360 VPSAAVKY

-373 LHEDLDDLAA
+373 LHEDLDELAA

-389 YDRGPAYGGFQKLVR
+389 YDRGPTYGGFQKLVR

-427 RTLAHAV
+427 RTLAHATW
-434 RQGEAWHEA
+434 RGEAGHEA
-443 PAALFTPGRPGPALD
+443 PAALFTPGAGDTALD

-470 HGCDGLLAALLGAAD
+470 HGCDGLLAALLGAAA
-485 RLDGQR
+485 RLDGKR
-491 ARGPRWAALADLA
+491 ERGPRWAALADLA
-504 RAFAAEVHHLAERCA
+504 RAFAAEVRRLAERCA
-519 TLADRPEAA
+519 TLLGRPAA
-528 APSPAAYVLIDRYC
+528 GALAPAAYVLVDRYC
-542 LLLAAA
+542 LLIAAA
-548 STLAVREN
+548 SCLAVCEN
-556 AAPHAPEAAPHTP
+556 ADPGAV
-569 DGALHGPH
+569 DGG
-577 ALDGALRGPD
+577 
-587 APDAALLA
+587 LLA

-612 LEVPDVPDGVARD
+612 LEVPGLPDGLTRD
-625 LAAALVE
+625 LAARLVD
-632 RYRHGRSFD
+632 RYRSGRSFD

>member
-1 MNDNLTAPAPAPAP
+1 MNDSLTAGAD
-15 APASAGAAGVAGPAS
+15 ASVAAGPPAAPRTLQVS
-30 GAVVGSA
+30 GDGSA
-37 ACGLPGAGGGA
+37 
-48 VRAQYVEDLLG
+48 RAQYIEDLLG
-59 DPFADDNPH
+59 DPFAADNPH
-68 GQRALLAADER
+68 GQRALLAADEQR
-79 RQAPAAT
+79 EVPEAT

-95 GAEFVPGELGGRFAG
+95 AAEFVPKTLGGRLTG
-110 VEDLAQVLR
+110 VEGLAQVLR

-138 AASVVWAAGDARQRQ
+138 AASVVWTAGDERQRR
-153 DTARRL
+153 DTALRL
-159 LGGGRLTILH
+159 LDGGRTTILH
-169 REFVH
+169 REFAH

-179 RGEYSAR
+179 RGEYTAR
-186 PAPGGGY
+186 PAPGGY

-218 DGDGP
+218 PGDGP

-230 LQTDRLPAH
+230 LETGRLPAH
-239 AVHRLPRV
+239 AVHRLPRA

-259 LDLTQCPV
+259 LELDQCPV
-267 PADALIG
+267 PADALVG
-274 RLGEGIPLS
+274 RLGEGVSLS

-295 GGALVAGM
+295 GGALVGGM

-310 VRALGDSRRGLVLGG
+310 VRAVSESRRGLVLRG

-351 LDVAPEHAL
+351 LDMAPEHAL
-360 IPSAAVKY
+360 VPSAAVKY

-373 LHEDLDDLAA
+373 LHEDLDELAA

-389 YDRGPAYGGFQKLVR
+389 YDRGPTYGGFQKLVR

-419 QAVLVPHL
+419 QVVLVPHL
-427 RTLAHAV
+427 RTLAQATW
-434 RQGEAWHEA
+434 RGEAGHEA
-443 PAALFTPGRPGPALD
+443 PAALFTPGGGDTTLD
-458 FRRLDAEPRDPH
+458 FRRLDAEPRAPQS
-470 HGCDGLLAALLGAAD
+470 GCDGLLAALLGAAA
-485 RLDGQR
+485 RLDGKR
-491 ARGPRWAALADLA
+491 ERGPRWAALADLA
-504 RAFAAEVHHLAERCA
+504 RAFAAEVHSLAERCA
-519 TLADRPEAA
+519 TLTRRPAA
-528 APSPAAYVLIDRYC
+528 GALAPAAYVLVDRYC

-548 STLAVREN
+548 SCLAVCEN
-556 AAPHAPEAAPHTP
+556 AA
-569 DGALHGPH
+569 HGTS
-577 ALDGALRGPD
+577 DRG
-587 APDAALLA
+587 LLA

-612 LEVPDVPDGVARD
+612 LEVPDPPDGITQD
-625 LAAALVE
+625 LAAQLVD
-632 RYRHGRSFD
+632 RYRRGRSFD

>member
-1 MNDNLTAPAPAPAP
+1 MKLDSLTAGAGT
-15 APASAGAAGVAGPAS
+15 SAAAGRPA
-30 GAVVGSA
+30 APRTRPV
-37 ACGLPGAGGGA
+37 PGDGRL
-48 VRAQYVEDLLG
+48 RAQYLEDLLG
-59 DPFADDNPH
+59 DPFAAGNPH
-68 GQRALLAADER
+68 GQQALLAADER
-79 RQAPAAT
+79 REVPAAT

-95 GAEFVPGELGGRFAG
+95 AAEFVPGALGGRLTG
-110 VEDLAQVLR
+110 VEGLAQVLR

-138 AASVVWAAGDARQRQ
+138 AASVVWTAGDERQRR
-153 DTARRL
+153 DVARRL
-159 LGGGRLTILH
+159 LDGGRITILH
-169 REFVH
+169 REFAH

-179 RGEYSAR
+179 RGEYTAR
-186 PAPGGGY
+186 PAPGGFT
-193 VVDGRKDVVINAD
+193 VEGRKEVVINAD

-218 DGDGP
+218 PGDGP

-230 LQTDRLPAH
+230 LETGRLPAH
-239 AVHRLPRV
+239 AVHRLPRA

-259 LDLTQCPV
+259 LELQRCPV
-267 PADALIG
+267 PADALVG
-274 RLGEGIPLS
+274 RLGEGVSLS

-295 GGALVAGM
+295 GGALVGGM

-310 VRALGDSRRGLVLGG
+310 VRAAGESRRGLVPRG

-331 AGVFADLLACDS
+331 AGVFADLLACDA

-351 LDVAPEHAL
+351 LDLAPEHAL

-373 LHEDLDDLAA
+373 LHEDLDELAA

-427 RTLAHAV
+427 RTLAHTGW
-434 RQGEAWHEA
+434 RGEAGHEA
-443 PAALFTPGRPGPALD
+443 PAALFTPGAPSTALD

-470 HGCDGLLAALLGAAD
+470 SGCDGLLAALLGAAA
-485 RLDGQR
+485 RLEGKR
-491 ARGPRWAALADLA
+491 TRGPRWAALAGLA
-504 RAFAAEVHHLAERCA
+504 RAFAGEVHSLAERCA
-519 TLADRPEAA
+519 TLFSRPDTGALA
-528 APSPAAYVLIDRYC
+528 PAAYALVDRYC

-548 STLAVREN
+548 SCLAVCEN
-556 AAPHAPEAAPHTP
+556 ADPGAAEG
-569 DGALHGPH
+569 D
-577 ALDGALRGPD
+577 
-587 APDAALLA
+587 LLA
-595 EPDWA
+595 GPDWA

-612 LEVPDVPDGVARD
+612 LEVPDLPDGTTQD
-625 LAAALVE
+625 LAAALAD
-632 RYRHGRSFD
+632 RYHRGRSFD
-641 LYGMRLA
+641 LYGMPLA

>member
-1 MNDNLTAPAPAPAP
+1 MNDNLTAGALAP
-15 APASAGAAGVAGPAS
+15 GAAARPRPPAAPGLRVS
-30 GAVVGSA
+30 GDGA
-37 ACGLPGAGGGA
+37 A
-48 VRAQYVEDLLG
+48 RAQYVEDLLG

-95 GAEFVPGELGGRFAG
+95 GAEFVPRLLGGRLAG
-110 VEDLAQVLR
+110 VEELAQVLR
-119 PVFRRDVALGF
+119 PLFRRDVALGF

-138 AASVVWAAGDARQRQ
+138 AASVVWTAGDERQRQ

-159 LGGGRLTILH
+159 LAGGRITILH
-169 REFVH
+169 REFAH

-179 RGEYSAR
+179 RGEYSAH
-186 PAPGGGY
+186 PAPGGGF

-206 RADAFVAYVRTA
+206 RADAFVAYARTA

-230 LQTDRLPAH
+230 LETDRLPSH
-239 AVHRLPRV
+239 AVHRLPRA

-259 LDLTQCPV
+259 LDLEHCPV

-274 RLGEGIPLS
+274 TLGEGIHLS

-310 VRALGDSRRGLVLGG
+310 VRALGESPRGLVLGG

-351 LDVAPEHAL
+351 LDLAPEYAL
-360 IPSAAVKY
+360 VPSAAVKY

-373 LHEDLDDLAA
+373 LHEDLDELAA

-427 RTLAHAV
+427 RTLGHAA
-434 RQGEAWHEA
+434 RRGEPWREA
-443 PAALFTPGRPGPALD
+443 PAALFTPGARRAPGAAFD
-458 FRRLDAEPRDPH
+458 FQRLHAEPHDPH
-470 HGCDGLLAALLGAAD
+470 HACDGMLAALLGAAA
-485 RLDGQR
+485 RLDGKR
-491 ARGPRWAALADLA
+491 ARGPRWAALADLG
-504 RAFAAEVHHLAERCA
+504 RALAAEVHSLAERCA
-519 TLADRPEAA
+519 TLLGRPQSRE
-528 APSPAAYVLIDRYC
+528 PSPAAYVLVDRYC

-548 STLAVREN
+548 SCLAVCEN
-556 AAPHAPEAAPHTP
+556 ATPTGP
-569 DGALHGPH
+569 DG
-577 ALDGALRGPD
+577 
-587 APDAALLA
+587 ALLA

-607 GRRLG
+607 ARRLG
-612 LEVPDVPDGVARD
+612 LEVPDVPDGVTPD
-625 LAAALVE
+625 LAAALVD
-632 RYRHGRSFD
+632 RYRHGHSFD